1 MFVLSFERNAEGDRK
16 DSFSHFYVP
25 NVETKDLNVLIN
37 GKTFFDLPVK
47 YEEEYYEKII
57 EMSKDNNQT
66 FGNLLDFPYFK
77 KNYRLIA
84 TDLSKQTK
92 LKDPQQINCIGKPQ
106 NQAHGATILFTI
118 RKSEENTFEFLQ
130 NSVNILWK
138 WKGKRF

>member
-1 MFVLSFERNAEGDRK
+1 MSFERNAEGDRK
-16 DSFSHFYVP
+16 DSFSHFYIP

-66 FGNLLDFPYFK
+66 FGNLLDFSYFK

-92 LKDPQQINCIGKPQ
+92 LKIHNKLILSENLKTKFTEQQFCSP
-106 NQAHGATILFTI
+106 
-118 RKSEENTFEFLQ
+118 
-130 NSVNILWK
+130 
-138 WKGKRF
+138 